1 MEKKTK
7 TKKKTTKKTKTKNTK
22 TKQNKKQQQ
31 QKRCKLDFVI
41 QNSNKIMCDYK
52 VYYYLVVY

>member
-1 MEKKTK
+1 MWLNER
-7 TKKKTTKKTKTKNTK
+7 KKKQKKQKKNNNNN
-22 TKQNKKQQQ
+22 NKK
-31 QKRCKLDFVI
+31 KRCKLDFVI